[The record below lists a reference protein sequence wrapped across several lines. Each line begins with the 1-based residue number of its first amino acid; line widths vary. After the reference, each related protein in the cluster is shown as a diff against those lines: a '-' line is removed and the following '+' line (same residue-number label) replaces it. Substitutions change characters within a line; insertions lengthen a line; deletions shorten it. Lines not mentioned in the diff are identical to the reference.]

1 MALQQPQQGVP
12 RKQRPKVPAAVVSQP
27 TDSQLTEPA
36 DFQVKA
42 KRQRPAVNAPAMS
55 DANGSVIPYSR
66 EGVTQNKQKRK
77 AKRVAAAK
85 AQMVE

>member
-1 MALQQPQQGVP
+1 MKFSFFAIAALFGV
-12 RKQRPKVPAAVVSQP
+12 AAATTGGSAE
-27 TDSQLTEPA
+27 TTSK